1 LDIVLVPSQLYL
13 HNIVAI
19 FSLLTETMAGYV
31 KFESRECA
39 NGEKDDQRLVVV
51 KYFLDRPGYGLDNSS
66 ARLWKDAPKK
76 CTVAHIRT
84 FLLEQGIWEDDH
96 ILVEVYLDTYK
107 TYMVVEAME
116 KGGVVFDYSDTSCSK
131 PGVLNI
137 RLTDL
142 HSGEGVAQ
150 RQQNVAGDTSY
161 CTLSPVG
168 LFAFS
173 MTVIMETAD
182 LYGEL
187 LPGSVSP
194 SLILYWYVPLQG
206 KGASSRQVVIS
217 YRTFDSHIQ
226 LKLSGVPTR
235 FSSRVF
241 CSSLRVW

>member
-1 LDIVLVPSQLYL
+1 MV
-13 HNIVAI
+13 
-19 FSLLTETMAGYV
+19 GYT
-31 KFESRECA
+31 KFEST

-51 KYFLDRPGYGLDNSS
+51 KYFLDRPGYGLKNSS
-66 ARLWKDAPKK
+66 ARLWKNSPQK
-76 CTVAHIRT
+76 CTAAHIKA

-96 ILVEVYLDTYK
+96 ILVEVYLDTYE

-116 KGGVVFDYSDTSCSK
+116 QGGVVFDYSDTSCSK

-142 HSGEGVAQ
+142 HSGEGGAQ
-150 RQQNVAGDTSY
+150 PQQNVAVATSY

-173 MTVIMETAD
+173 MTVIFETAD

-194 SLILYWYVPLQG
+194 SFILYWYVLPATMGL
-206 KGASSRQVVIS
+206 KGA
-217 YRTFDSHIQ
+217 FFEN
-226 LKLSGVPTR
+226 G
-235 FSSRVF
+235 RVF
-241 CSSLRVW
+241 MHGI